1 MMNKVVLTGHT
12 SPMGKE
18 LCDHLSKNYEVVGVS
33 RDTGYDLIN
42 TKDID
47 RVVDMCLEADLFIN
61 LAHIGTAQ
69 SLFLKLIDSKW
80 TNKNRLKQV
89 ISIGSLVTKLDEE
102 LLQKVIS
109 SENFSGLQ
117 YLKEKQELDATN
129 NSLANEKPFGEQPQY
144 TLLRVLNY
152 GAKTGSREHEP
163 TCTAEEICRT
173 IDYIINEPMYVS
185 TLNVR
190 RY

>member
-89 ISIGSLVTKLDEE
+89 ISIGSLVTKLDE
-102 LLQKVIS
+102 
-109 SENFSGLQ
+109 
-117 YLKEKQELDATN
+117 
-129 NSLANEKPFGEQPQY
+129 
-144 TLLRVLNY
+144 
-152 GAKTGSREHEP
+152 
-163 TCTAEEICRT
+163 
-173 IDYIINEPMYVS
+173 
-185 TLNVR
+185 
-190 RY
+190 